1 VLLPTVAVSTV
12 LGHLVMHAASL
23 VLEVRAADE
32 TGGGNG
38 GGGSGGGGSGGGS
51 GGSGGGGGSGSG
63 SGGSGGGGSGGGGAL
78 ACGWHRKAS
87 LASSLLWNEGGER
100 EEAADAGGLVYAR
113 LAAAPVN
120 ATVRSDGHA

>member
-1 VLLPTVAVSTV
+1 MLLPTVAVSTV

-32 TGGGNG
+32 TGGGSG
-38 GGGSGGGGSGGGS
+38 GGGSGGGGSGG
-51 GGSGGGGGSGSG
+51 G